1 MSQFSTL
8 SYIVYFLTNQGL
20 CKLTD
25 HTKFCLIFFWAWSDQ
40 DLLIKF
46 IDIITSLLITQ
57 KERYKSVLFIFVTF
71 SIYNCIFL
79 EFMLYLTR
87 TTVLQ
92 GGLPLFYIEWRW
104 CLWTIIILI
113 SKTLWLLVCSFWHCL
128 RSFWRFVSN
137 FLHRK
142 TTPKLWLSVGWNF
155 YFAIH
160 WVQPLVGGCSICFYY
175 IIVRSR
181 YQYFLKKIAVTLK

>member
-25 HTKFCLIFFWAWSDQ
+25 HTKFCLIFFWSWSDQ

-92 GGLPLFYIEWRW
+92 GGLPLFYIEWR
-104 CLWTIIILI
+104 
-113 SKTLWLLVCSFWHCL
+113 
-128 RSFWRFVSN
+128 
-137 FLHRK
+137 
-142 TTPKLWLSVGWNF
+142 
-155 YFAIH
+155 
-160 WVQPLVGGCSICFYY
+160 
-175 IIVRSR
+175 
-181 YQYFLKKIAVTLK
+181 